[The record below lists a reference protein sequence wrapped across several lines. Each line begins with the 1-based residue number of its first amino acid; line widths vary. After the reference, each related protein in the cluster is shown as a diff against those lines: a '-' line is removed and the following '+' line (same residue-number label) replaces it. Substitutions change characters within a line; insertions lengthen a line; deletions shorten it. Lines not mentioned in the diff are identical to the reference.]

1 MQIDPGHESR
11 IAGALGTDS
20 YGKRARSL
28 HVDRAVNA
36 VFPILGQASGFPGRS
51 DATRVKL
58 ARRFALRYSLDTS
71 GPNLPV
77 ATNSM
82 KLIIQL
88 PCFNEADQLPK
99 TLSNLPRDVAGFDSV
114 EWLVI
119 DDGSSDGTSE
129 VARLGGA
136 DHVLR
141 LASNQGLAH
150 AFAAGLEACC
160 RRGADVIVNLDGDDQ
175 YRAEFIPAL
184 CLPIQDGQADIV
196 VGCRPI
202 ERIEHFSLVKKWLQ
216 RMGSAAVR
224 LISGADVADATSGFR
239 AYSRAAAVAI
249 NVYSRYTYTLETLV
263 QARQARLVVAT
274 IPIEVNFPTRPSRLM
289 RSTREYL
296 WRSLV
301 TMVRSFVVYRP
312 LRFFL
317 IPSIVSSVIGLALGV
332 RFLVRFVSE
341 GGAGNVQSLILAAVL
356 IVLGALC
363 AMMGLIAD
371 LLSVNRRL
379 LEDIQAR
386 GRRRD
391 WRQP

>member
-1 MQIDPGHESR
+1 
-11 IAGALGTDS
+11 
-20 YGKRARSL
+20 
-28 HVDRAVNA
+28 
-36 VFPILGQASGFPGRS
+36 
-51 DATRVKL
+51 
-58 ARRFALRYSLDTS
+58 
-71 GPNLPV
+71 
-77 ATNSM
+77 M

-88 PCFNEADQLPK
+88 PCFNEADQLPG
-99 TLSNLPRDVAGFDSV
+99 TLSNLPRTVAGFDTV

-119 DDGSSDGTSE
+119 DDGSTDCTAD
-129 VARLGGA
+129 VAMRAGA

-150 AFAAGLEACC
+150 AFATGLEACC

-175 YRAEFIPAL
+175 YRVDFIPAL
-184 CLPIQDGQADIV
+184 CRPIQQGQADIV

-202 ERIEHFSLVKKWLQ
+202 GRIEHFSLVKKLLQ

-249 NVYSRYTYTLETLV
+249 NVYSRFTYTLETLV

-274 IPIEVNFPTRPSRLM
+274 IPIEVNPPTRPSRLM
-289 RSTREYL
+289 RSTGEYL

-317 IPSIVSSVIGLALGV
+317 IPSIVSTLVGVALGV
-332 RFLVRFVSE
+332 RFLLRYFSD

-356 IVLGALC
+356 VLLGALC
-363 AMMGLIAD
+363 AVVGLVAD

-386 GRRRD
+386 GRRQD
-391 WRQP
+391 WHQP

>member
-1 MQIDPGHESR
+1 
-11 IAGALGTDS
+11 
-20 YGKRARSL
+20 
-28 HVDRAVNA
+28 
-36 VFPILGQASGFPGRS
+36 
-51 DATRVKL
+51 
-58 ARRFALRYSLDTS
+58 
-71 GPNLPV
+71 
-77 ATNSM
+77 M

-88 PCFNEADQLPK
+88 PCFNEADQLPR
-99 TLSNLPRDVAGFDSV
+99 TLSNLPRAVAGFDTV

-119 DDGSSDGTSE
+119 DDGSSDGTAD
-129 VARLGGA
+129 VARTHGV

-175 YRAEFIPAL
+175 YRADFIPAL
-184 CLPIQDGQADIV
+184 CLPIQQGLADIV

-274 IPIEVNFPTRPSRLM
+274 VPIEVNPPTRPSRLM
-289 RSTREYL
+289 RSTGEYL

-317 IPSIVSSVIGLALGV
+317 IPSLLSSLLGVALGV
-332 RFLVRFVSE
+332 RFLVRFVTD

-356 IVLGALC
+356 IMLGALC
-363 AMMGLIAD
+363 AVVGLVAD